1 MKKALLIGIN
11 YINQNIKLNGCIED
25 IVNMNAVLQ
34 NRYYY
39 DQITMLRDDTT
50 NPSLLP
56 TRKNILTALT
66 NLIAES
72 ANCSEIWIHYSG
84 HGSRVRD
91 YNGDEVSGLDSVI
104 VPVDSMNAGYIVD
117 DDLYNIIKN
126 SKCKTMILMD
136 SCNSGS
142 IIDLPWSYTIVN
154 PYKFTTTK
162 NNKYTLTNPNIFMFS
177 GCKDNQTSADV
188 FSVQL
193 NKSVGAFTNAFLTC
207 LQNANYQISL
217 LLLYRNI
224 CILLNKS
231 RFSQIPVYSS
241 SSSNPLIA
249 DAVLNIPPKPTTI
262 MKQLLSNVI
271 TNNGISINTNTNT
284 GKSNTTK
291 SIHITKNNLPMIY
304 S

>member
-11 YINQNIKLNGCIED
+11 YIKSNVQLNGCIDD

-50 NPSLLP
+50 NPSILP
-56 TRKNILTALT
+56 TRKNILNSLT
-66 NLIAES
+66 NLISES

-84 HGSRVRD
+84 HGSIVRD
-91 YNGDEVSGLDSVI
+91 YNGDEASGYDSVI
-104 VPVDSMNAGYIVD
+104 VPVDFMNAGYIVD

-142 IIDLPWSYTIVN
+142 VIDLPWSYTIVT
-154 PYKFTTTK
+154 PYTFMTTK
-162 NNKYTLTNPNIFMFS
+162 NNKYSLTNQNIFMFS

-188 FSVQL
+188 YSVQL
-193 NKSVGAFTNAFLTC
+193 NQAVGAFTNAFLIC
-207 LQNANYQISL
+207 LQKANYQISL
-217 LLLYRNI
+217 LLLYRNV
-224 CILLNKS
+224 CIYLNQS

-241 SSSNPLIA
+241 SSSNPLNA
-249 DAVLNIPPKPTTI
+249 DAVLTIPPKPTTI
-262 MKQLLSNVI
+262 MKQVLSNVV
-271 TNNGISINTNTNT
+271 TNNGISTDT
-284 GKSNTTK
+284 GKSNATK

-304 S
+304 N